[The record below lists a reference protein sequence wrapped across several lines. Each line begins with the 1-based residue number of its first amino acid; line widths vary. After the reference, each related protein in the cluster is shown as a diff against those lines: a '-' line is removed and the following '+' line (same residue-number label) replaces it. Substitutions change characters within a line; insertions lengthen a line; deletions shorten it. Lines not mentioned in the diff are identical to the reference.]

1 MSLKLIVREKEIQQ
15 AKCQSRMTSK
25 LMLCFS
31 PGISCHKT
39 LHFVWCNLFWMSHL
53 FIKFLLWKVTKLNKD
68 KVPVSV
74 FPYKL
79 IRRSLIALYIM
90 ILARQ
95 RNNEMS
101 PCIFSSTRYGC
112 AHSSCQMNQEW
123 FTRGQR
129 LVMMLSCMWISE
141 LMAHHS
147 YLTIIP
153 EIPQEKWNNLSP
165 NAKGLYSLYI
175 YIYTYA

>member
-1 MSLKLIVREKEIQQ
+1 MPVHDDKQTHVVFFTRNIL
-15 AKCQSRMTSK
+15 SRN
-25 LMLCFS
+25 CA
-31 PGISCHKT
+31 
-39 LHFVWCNLFWMSHL
+39 LHFVQ
-53 FIKFLLWKVTKLNKD
+53 FILNVTLVYKIAPLWKVTKLSKD
-68 KVPVSV
+68 QVPVGV
-74 FPYKL
+74 FPCKL

-90 ILARQ
+90 ILIQ
-95 RNNEMS
+95 QKNNEMS

-147 YLTIIP
+147 YLIIIP

-165 NAKGLYSLYI
+165 NAKGLYSLCI
-175 YIYTYA
+175 YIYTFA